1 MLSIKSDV
9 TSTVRQI
16 SELHFSGNV
25 TPEAWYKNIKLPNG
39 KVDLISITILADIIY
54 WYRMSDVRDETTGQ
68 LVAYKKKFWSDKLQ
82 RSYSS
87 IADKFGLTKQQ
98 ATNSVHRL
106 VALGLIT
113 REFRTINRYGNQINN
128 ILFLE
133 PIVSKIKEISISPPP
148 PPTLEVD
155 RVPISTGGGGT
166 LDVDTYTETTTQTST
181 SGVYNVDLSK
191 LTKRKKL
198 KADDPI
204 FVEKVFEFWQKTM
217 NHPNAKLDGHRSY
230 YIKRALKDG
239 WTIVDLNKAIQ
250 GCSRDPWNMGDNPH
264 GKIYDSI
271 NLIFRDATH
280 IERFIGYCD
289 NPPIARPSGNRSV
302 SERASSAL
310 AVAMSGND
318 KILEKWKKEE
328 ELKKSKV
335 ELTNRGIENGASIPS
350 QIARIE

>member
-16 SELHFSGNV
+16 SEMHFSGNII
-25 TPEAWYKNIKLPNG
+25 PDAWYKNIKFENG
-39 KVDLISITILADIIY
+39 KADLISINILADIIY
-54 WYRMSDVRDETTGQ
+54 WYRMSEVRDETTGE
-68 LVAYKKKFWSDKLQ
+68 LVSYRKKFWSDKLQ

-87 IADKFGLTKQQ
+87 LADKFGLTKRQV
-98 ATNSVHRL
+98 SDSIHRL
-106 VALGLIT
+106 VELGLIT
-113 REFRTINRYGNQINN
+113 MEFRTVNKHGDQINN
-128 ILFLE
+128 VLFLE
-133 PIVSKIKEISISPPP
+133 PIPSKIKEISIFPPP
-148 PPTLEVD
+148 PITLERD
-155 RVPISTGGGGT
+155 RVSRLNGGGVT
-166 LDVDTYTETTTQTST
+166 LERDTYTETTTQTST

-204 FVEKVFEFWQKTM
+204 FVGKVFEFWQKTM

-335 ELTNRGIENGASIPS
+335 ELTNRGIENGASISS